1 MKAPITPIY
10 FVIFP
15 NTPFFFLP
23 SKKIRELIDQRR
35 ATAEQLLR
43 VIMLYTLRYEQEE
56 RNELENF
63 IGLLFKIGFDEEMVE
78 VMFIY
83 YIWDLF
89 MARLTFFFSNVVVGG
104 GIEILCRGGKQG
116 WKFI

>member
-83 YIWDLF
+83 YICT
-89 MARLTFFFSNVVVGG
+89 RPFSFYDSVNLLL
-104 GIEILCRGGKQG
+104 LCCSWWRH
-116 WKFI
+116 